1 MRDDDVVGH
10 RLIPL
15 RGWRRRWVL
24 AAGFT
29 LVLASGCT
37 SPAPHPVAASRP
49 VAASPPVAAS
59 LTAGCSTQVAAD
71 GPLAAAQP
79 VTVRVPGSP
88 DAVVGTA
95 DGRWAFAS
103 VSGELGGE
111 IAVMALGHGA
121 PRLVRTVPL
130 PSSMAQ
136 AFGMTLTHDGRLLLV
151 AAYTGTA
158 VLSVPA
164 LEDGRGDPM
173 VGVLAD
179 AGAGQFEVAVSDDD
193 RYAFVTDET
202 TGALSV
208 FDLALAL
215 RHGFGARGVA
225 VGIVPLAPGAVGVA
239 LSPDGTLLYVTTYG
253 AYGPHGKVWVID
265 ASRAEGGAGLSAV
278 LAQAA
283 AGCQPVR
290 VAVSPD
296 GSTVWV
302 TALQSNALLAFSAA
316 ALRQDPSQA
325 LRAVVRT
332 GSEPV
337 GLALADNGRIA
348 LVGNSDRGLVPG
360 TGGNVP
366 QTVAVIY
373 TAAALAHKPALLGTV
388 SAGVFPRDLSVDPAS
403 GQAFVANFNSGTIEE
418 FRVPTAG

>member
-1 MRDDDVVGH
+1 MSH

-15 RGWRRRWVL
+15 RGFRRRWAL

-29 LVLASGCT
+29 IVLASGCT
-37 SPAPHPVAASRP
+37 SPAPHPIATTRP

-71 GPLAAAQP
+71 GPPAATQP
-79 VTVRVPGSP
+79 ATVRVPGSP
-88 DAVVGTA
+88 DAVVGTT

-111 IAVMALGHGA
+111 IAVFALGHAA

-130 PSSMAQ
+130 PSSMTA

-158 VLSVPA
+158 VMSVPA
-164 LEDGRGDPM
+164 LEDGRGDP
-173 VGVLAD
+173 VAGVLAD

-225 VGIVPLAPGAVGVA
+225 VAIVPLAPGAVGVA
-239 LSPDGTLLYVTTYG
+239 LSPGGTLLYVTTYG
-253 AYGPHGKVWVID
+253 AYGPHGQVWVVD
-265 ASRAEGGAGLSAV
+265 ASRAESGAGRSAI

-283 AGCQPVR
+283 AGCQPLR
-290 VAVSPD
+290 VEVSPD

-316 ALRQDPSQA
+316 ALRQDPSRS

-348 LVGNSDRGLVPG
+348 LVGNSNRGLVLG
-360 TGGNVP
+360 TGGKDP
-366 QTVAVIY
+366 QTVSVID
-373 TAAALAHKPALLGTV
+373 TAAALAHRPALLGTV
-388 SAGVFPRDLSVDPAS
+388 PACVFPRDLSIDPAS
-403 GQAFVANFNSGTIEE
+403 GQAFVANFDSGTIEE
-418 FRVPTAG
+418 FPVPRAG

>member
-1 MRDDDVVGH
+1 MMNVMGH

-15 RGWRRRWVL
+15 RGLRPRWAL
-24 AAGFT
+24 AAGFA

-37 SPAPHPVAASRP
+37 SSAPHPAATSRP
-49 VAASPPVAAS
+49 GAASPPGAAG

-88 DAVVGTA
+88 DDAVGTA

-111 IAVMALGHGA
+111 VAVMALGHGA
-121 PRLVRTVPL
+121 PRLVRTAPL
-130 PSSMAQ
+130 PSSMTQ

-215 RHGFGARGVA
+215 RDGFGARG
-225 VGIVPLAPGAVGVA
+225 
-239 LSPDGTLLYVTTYG
+239 VTTYG

-278 LAQAA
+278 VAAAA

-290 VAVSPD
+290 VAVSSD

-316 ALRQDPSQA
+316 ALRQDPSAA

-366 QTVAVIY
+366 QTVAVID
-373 TAAALAHKPALLGTV
+373 TAAALANQPALLGTV
-388 SAGVFPRDLSVDPAS
+388 PAGAFPRDLSVDPAS

-418 FRVPTAG
+418 FPVPTAG

>member
-1 MRDDDVVGH
+1 MMNAMGH
-10 RLIPL
+10 RLMPL
-15 RGWRRRWVL
+15 RGLRPRWAL

-37 SPAPHPVAASRP
+37 SSAPHPAATSRPAAAS
-49 VAASPPVAAS
+49 SPAAAS

-79 VTVRVPGSP
+79 VTVRMPGSP
-88 DAVVGTA
+88 DDAVGTA

-111 IAVMALGHGA
+111 VAVMALGHGA
-121 PRLVRTVPL
+121 PRLVRTAPL
-130 PSSMAQ
+130 PSSMTQ
-136 AFGMTLTHDGRLLLV
+136 AFGLTLTHDGRLLLV

-215 RHGFGARGVA
+215 RDGFGARGVA
-225 VGIVPLAPGAVGVA
+225 VGILPLAPGAAGVA

-253 AYGPHGKVWVID
+253 AYGPHGKLWVID

-278 LAQAA
+278 VAAAA

-316 ALRQDPSQA
+316 ALRQDPSAA

-366 QTVAVIY
+366 QTVAVVD

-388 SAGVFPRDLSVDPAS
+388 PAGVFPRDLSVDPAS

-418 FRVPTAG
+418 FPVPTAG

>member
-1 MRDDDVVGH
+1 MMSVMGQ

-15 RGWRRRWVL
+15 RGFRRRWVL

-29 LVLASGCT
+29 VVLASGCT
-37 SPAPHPVAASRP
+37 SAASHPVAASGPTAASRP
-49 VAASPPVAAS
+49 VAAS
-59 LTAGCSTQVAAD
+59 LTAACSAQVAAA
-71 GPLAAAQP
+71 GPSAAAQP
-79 VTVRVPGSP
+79 VTARVPGSP
-88 DAVVGTA
+88 DAVAGTA

-130 PSSMAQ
+130 LSTMTA
-136 AFGMTLTHDGRLLLV
+136 AYGMTLTHDGRLLLV

-179 AGAGQFEVAVSDDD
+179 AGAGQFEVAVSNDD

-215 RHGFGARGVA
+215 RQGFGARGVA
-225 VGIVPLAPGAVGVA
+225 VGIVPLAAGAVGVA
-239 LSPDGTLLYVTTYG
+239 LSPDGTLVYVTTYG

-265 ASRAEGGAGLSAV
+265 AARAEGGTGLSAV
-278 LAQAA
+278 VATAA

-296 GSTVWV
+296 GGTVWV

-337 GLALADNGRIA
+337 GLALADDGRVA
-348 LVGNSDRGLVPG
+348 LVGNSNRGLVPG
-360 TGGNVP
+360 TGGNAP
-366 QTVAVIY
+366 QTVAVID
-373 TAAALAHKPALLGTV
+373 TAAALAHRPALLGTV
-388 SAGVFPRDLSVDPAS
+388 PAGAFPRDLSIDPAS

-418 FRVPTAG
+418 FPVPTAG

>member
-1 MRDDDVVGH
+1 MMSVMGQ

-15 RGWRRRWVL
+15 RGFRRRWVL

-29 LVLASGCT
+29 VVLASGCT
-37 SPAPHPVAASRP
+37 SAASHPVAASGPTAASRP
-49 VAASPPVAAS
+49 VAAS
-59 LTAGCSTQVAAD
+59 LTAACSTQVAAA
-71 GPLAAAQP
+71 GPSAATP

-88 DAVVGTA
+88 DAVVATA

-130 PSSMAQ
+130 LRTMTA
-136 AFGMTLTHDGRLLLV
+136 AYGMTLTHNGRLLLV

-158 VLSVPA
+158 VLSVQA

-173 VGVLAD
+173 VGMLAD

-215 RHGFGARGVA
+215 RHGFGARWVA
-225 VGIVPLAPGAVGVA
+225 VGIVPLAAGAVGVA
-239 LSPDGTLLYVTTYG
+239 LSPDGTLVYVTTYG

-265 ASRAEGGAGLSAV
+265 AARAEGGAGLGAV
-278 LAQAA
+278 VATAT

-296 GSTVWV
+296 GGTVWV

-337 GLALADNGRIA
+337 GLALADDGRVA
-348 LVGNSDRGLVPG
+348 LVGNSNRGLVPG
-360 TGGNVP
+360 TGGNAP
-366 QTVAVIY
+366 QTVSVID
-373 TAAALAHKPALLGTV
+373 TAAALAHRPALLGTV
-388 SAGVFPRDLSVDPAS
+388 PAGAFPRDLSIDPAS
-403 GQAFVANFNSGTIEE
+403 GQAFAANFNSGTIEE
-418 FRVPTAG
+418 FPVPTAG